1 MTKRSLFDNSL
12 TLTILFGFSWVN
24 QKGGGS
30 GRVAFSGVLALKGA
44 KSAGLFKLM
53 SGYKMRRF
61 FFTGLASGL
70 SDSVFS
76 SFCVFSLMQALEQ
89 LKLLISSSHFLR
101 FSLIFLYF
109 STLPDR
115 PCTRSHRFGAGFSTT
130 LILPLT
136 NCTKCFFQ
144 IWRICQLLLKRVV
157 YILRTSFYERL
168 HCVCAF
174 KDSLAETQTEALP
187 GDI

>member
-24 QKGGGS
+24 RKGGGS

-61 FFTGLASGL
+61 FFAGLASGL

-76 SFCVFSLMQALEQ
+76 SFCVFSLMQALEH

-109 STLPDR
+109 STLLRQALHKKPSLWCGIFNNFNSSSNQLHEVLFPYMASMSVAFKMGCR
-115 PCTRSHRFGAGFSTT
+115 HTSHFIFAALKTRSQKPRLKSSLVTFSAG
-130 LILPLT
+130 
-136 NCTKCFFQ
+136 K
-144 IWRICQLLLKRVV
+144 
-157 YILRTSFYERL
+157 
-168 HCVCAF
+168 A
-174 KDSLAETQTEALP
+174 
-187 GDI
+187 

>member
-24 QKGGGS
+24 RKGGGS

-61 FFTGLASGL
+61 FFAGLASGL

-109 STLPDR
+109 STLRQALHKKPSLWCGIFNNFNSSSNQLHEVLFPDMAYLSVALKTG
-115 PCTRSHRFGAGFSTT
+115 CIHTSHF
-130 LILPLT
+130 
-136 NCTKCFFQ
+136 
-144 IWRICQLLLKRVV
+144 
-157 YILRTSFYERL
+157 ILRAITLCLRL
-168 HCVCAF
+168 
-174 KDSLAETQTEALP
+174 
-187 GDI
+187 

>member
-24 QKGGGS
+24 RKGGGS

-61 FFTGLASGL
+61 FFAGLASGL

-109 STLPDR
+109 STLLRQKPSLWCGIFNNFNPSSNQLHEVLFPDMAYLSVALKTG
-115 PCTRSHRFGAGFSTT
+115 CIHTSHFILQAIT
-130 LILPLT
+130 L
-136 NCTKCFFQ
+136 C
-144 IWRICQLLLKRVV
+144 
-157 YILRTSFYERL
+157 LRL
-168 HCVCAF
+168 
-174 KDSLAETQTEALP
+174 
-187 GDI
+187 

>member
-24 QKGGGS
+24 RKGGGS

-61 FFTGLASGL
+61 FFAGLASGL

-109 STLPDR
+109 STLLQQALHKKPSLWCGIFNNFNSSSNQLHEVLFPDMAYLSVALKTG
-115 PCTRSHRFGAGFSTT
+115 CIHTSHF
-130 LILPLT
+130 
-136 NCTKCFFQ
+136 
-144 IWRICQLLLKRVV
+144 
-157 YILRTSFYERL
+157 ILRAITLCLRL
-168 HCVCAF
+168 
-174 KDSLAETQTEALP
+174 
-187 GDI
+187 